1 MNILNYDEI
10 EITSLKEVIEKEKE
24 IMIAFEPDLEKRIK
38 EFDIDIPEDQILLKD
53 FLLTRTVEE
62 LTEASIALNKDHY
75 EHFKEEIVDV
85 FNFLIEAAILLN
97 KIKEPIEALNR
108 YNYTCPERPD
118 AFLEIQNNLKYSY
131 IRNIRSKMFDL
142 IEAIGDFTNKLKLR
156 PWRESQ
162 YPVDIL
168 SLNKCY
174 KSIWNSF
181 TILLEYG
188 HISLEDLLKVW
199 SKKYQVNKFRIE
211 SNY

>member
-10 EITSLKEVIEKEKE
+10 QITSLKEVKKKQKE
-24 IMIAFEPDLEKRIK
+24 IMMAFEPDLEKRIK
-38 EFDIDIPEDQILLKD
+38 EFDIDIPEDQMLLKD
-53 FLLTRTVEE
+53 FLLTRVVEE
-62 LTEASIALNKDHY
+62 ITEASIALNKDHY

-168 SLNKCY
+168 SLNECY

-181 TILLEYG
+181 IILLEYG

-199 SKKYQVNKFRIE
+199 SRKYQVNKFRIE

>member
-10 EITSLKEVIEKEKE
+10 QITSLKEVIEKQKE
-24 IMIAFEPDLEKRIK
+24 IMMAFEPDLEKRIK
-38 EFDIDIPEDQILLKD
+38 EFDIDIPEDQMLLKD
-53 FLLTRTVEE
+53 FLLTRVVEE
-62 LTEASIALNKDHY
+62 ITEASIALNKDHY

-168 SLNKCY
+168 SLNECY

-181 TILLEYG
+181 IILLEYG

-199 SKKYQVNKFRIE
+199 SRKYQVNKFRIE

>member
-10 EITSLKEVIEKEKE
+10 QITSLKEVIEKQKE
-24 IMIAFEPDLEKRIK
+24 IMMAFEPDLEKRIK
-38 EFDIDIPEDQILLKD
+38 EFDIDIPEDQMLLKD
-53 FLLTRTVEE
+53 FLLTRVVEE
-62 LTEASIALNKDHY
+62 ITEASIALNKDHY

-168 SLNKCY
+168 SLNECY

-199 SKKYQVNKFRIE
+199 SRKYQVNKFRIE

>member
-10 EITSLKEVIEKEKE
+10 EITSLKEVIEKQKE

-38 EFDIDIPEDQILLKD
+38 EFDIDIPEDQMLLKD
-53 FLLTRTVEE
+53 FLLTRVVEE
-62 LTEASIALNKDHY
+62 ITEASIALNKDHY

-97 KIKEPIEALNR
+97 KIKEPIEALDH

-168 SLNKCY
+168 SLNECY

-199 SKKYQVNKFRIE
+199 SRKYQVNKFRIE

>member
-10 EITSLKEVIEKEKE
+10 QITSLKEVIEKQKE

-38 EFDIDIPEDQILLKD
+38 EFDIDIPEDQMLLKD
-53 FLLTRTVEE
+53 FLLIRVVEE
-62 LTEASIALNKDHY
+62 ITEASIALNKDHY

-97 KIKEPIEALNR
+97 KIKEPIEALDH

-168 SLNKCY
+168 SFNECY

-181 TILLEYG
+181 IILLEYG
-188 HISLEDLLKVW
+188 HISLEDLLVVW

>member
-1 MNILNYDEI
+1 
-10 EITSLKEVIEKEKE
+10 
-24 IMIAFEPDLEKRIK
+24 
-38 EFDIDIPEDQILLKD
+38 
-53 FLLTRTVEE
+53 
-62 LTEASIALNKDHY
+62 
-75 EHFKEEIVDV
+75 
-85 FNFLIEAAILLN
+85 
-97 KIKEPIEALNR
+97 
-108 YNYTCPERPD
+108 
-118 AFLEIQNNLKYSY
+118 
-131 IRNIRSKMFDL
+131 MFDL

-168 SLNKCY
+168 SLNECY

-181 TILLEYG
+181 IILLEYG